1 MSTSAGLITG
11 VHPITRPEA
20 INSDVGA
27 NAAFSIEESAAI
39 RSDFPI
45 LSRLVR
51 GGKPLVYLDSG
62 ATSHKPHQVLD
73 AERTF
78 YEQHNSAV
86 HRGAHQLAE
95 EATEAFESARATVAR
110 FIGAQTNEVVF
121 TKNATEALNLV
132 AYSFSNAA
140 ATGAMDGV
148 EADVAARFKLGVGDE
163 IVITEMEHHANLIPW
178 QELARRSGAT
188 LRWIGVTDDGR
199 LNLND
204 LETVISDRTKVVAF
218 THVSNVLGTI
228 NPVSAIVARAR
239 KVGALTVLDAS
250 QSVPH
255 LGIDVVDLDVD
266 FLAFSGHKM
275 FGPLGVG
282 VLWGRSGLLEAMPPF
297 LTGGSM
303 IHTVHMEGSTY
314 AAPPQRFEAG
324 VPVAAQ
330 AVGLAAACDYL
341 TRLGMPRVS
350 AHEQALTKVLLAGLA
365 QRPWIR
371 VVGPAD
377 GADRTGV
384 VSFVVDGVHAHDVG
398 QILDDAGVA
407 VRVGHHCAWPLHQR
421 LDVAATTRVTFA
433 AYNTVAEITVLLNAL
448 DQVPAVF
455 GVEVL

>member
-11 VHPITRPEA
+11 VRPITGSEA
-20 INSDVGA
+20 INFDVGA

-110 FIGAQTNEVVF
+110 FIGAQTKEVVF

-204 LETVISDRTKVVAF
+204 LETVITDRTKVVAF

-350 AHEQALTKVLLAGLA
+350 AHEQALTEVLLAGLA

-371 VVGPAD
+371 VIGPAD

-433 AYNTVAEITVLLNAL
+433 AYNTAAEITVLLNAL
-448 DQVPAVF
+448 DQVPTVF
-455 GVEVL
+455 GVEAL